1 MKNISVI
8 RSDAILLAIERRKSH
23 NQFWFGKML
32 KCNLCGFSTKQKKR
46 KTLSNNLT
54 GLAKAAYRR
63 SFENNIRIH
72 LKEEHAESLPQSTVD
87 KGIFFK
93 ENIIYLDEK
102 GNEEPKIKSR
112 GRPKKRKRAASWAP
126 GKEKTGDF
134 C

>member
-1 MKNISVI
+1 
-8 RSDAILLAIERRKSH
+8 
-23 NQFWFGKML
+23 ML

-46 KTLSNNLT
+46 KTLNYNLT
-54 GLAKAAYRR
+54 AIAKAVHRR
-63 SFENNIRIH
+63 SVENDIRIH
-72 LKEEHAESLPQSTVD
+72 LKKEHAESLPKSSFD
-87 KGIFFK
+87 KGIFFR